1 MPVGPDI
8 CHHGSVKA
16 ARSDLFGIPYEQSL
30 AWSDLSQLPWSFAL
44 TQASTIAGESPR
56 RFEVGCLAK
65 RGDADDNSNVFL
77 RPACRDFTW
86 SQDLGSIL
94 AFDDFDGAQEQDNK
108 AKGFLLLIAQYR
120 GVISLR
126 NSALSIGA

>member
-56 RFEVGCLAK
+56 RFKVGCLAK
-65 RGDADDNSNVFL
+65 RGDADDNSNMFL
-77 RPACRDFTW
+77 RPARRDFTW

-94 AFDDFDGAQEQDNK
+94 AFDDFDGALEQDNK

-120 GVISLR
+120 GVISLL
-126 NSALSIGA
+126 NSGLSIGA